1 MHSCW
6 IFKIYALRRKTPTA
20 CSFTTL
26 GKFSATRK
34 KSKENYIIGYKVYL
48 GKCIFRQI
56 GLISRVWNYLGGSS
70 SVGIHSH
77 LVKTHSWRKS
87 QLEITVG
94 KFYQLPIFTNWLSQ
108 FSNWSRIQNPGYFSN
123 CADFPS
129 ENFYQV
135 RFFAKCEFF
144 PSVPIDFQS
153 RISFQ
158 VRIFSKWGF
167 FPSVISFQV

>member
-1 MHSCW
+1 MMTKVT
-6 IFKIYALRRKTPTA
+6 KI
-20 CSFTTL
+20 
-26 GKFSATRK
+26 
-34 KSKENYIIGYKVYL
+34 
-48 GKCIFRQI
+48 
-56 GLISRVWNYLGGSS
+56 GSS

-108 FSNWSRIQNPGYFSN
+108 FSNWSGIQNPGYFSN

-135 RFFAKCEFF
+135 RFFTKCEFF

-153 RISFQ
+153 MISFQ
-158 VRIFSKWGF
+158 VRIFSKCDFFPSVNSFQVCRSNFKVEFLSKWKYFSKSGF
-167 FPSVISFQV
+167 FPSVISKWAFLSKWG